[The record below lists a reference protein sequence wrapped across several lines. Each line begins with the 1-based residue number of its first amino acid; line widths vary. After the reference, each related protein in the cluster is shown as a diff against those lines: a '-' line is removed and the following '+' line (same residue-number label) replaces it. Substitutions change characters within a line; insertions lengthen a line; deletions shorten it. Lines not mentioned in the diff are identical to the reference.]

1 MAKGVW
7 ADKVEECYR
16 RAADAR
22 RLSEA
27 AADPSTKSEFLE
39 IEQRWLYLARSAM
52 GPIPMLIAEDYEQ
65 LAERCAKLANASSE
79 PTVADAL
86 SALAADYFE
95 RAERLHTR
103 KNSRLIARRDQK

>member
-1 MAKGVW
+1 MAKEVW

-22 RLSEA
+22 RLSDS

-52 GPIPMLIAEDYEQ
+52 GPIPMLIPEDYEQ
-65 LAERCAKLANASSE
+65 LAERCARLANASSE
-79 PTVADAL
+79 PTVAEAL
-86 SALAADYFE
+86 SALALDYFA
-95 RAERLHTR
+95 RAERLR
-103 KNSRLIARRDQK
+103 CKAAD

>member
-7 ADKVEECYR
+7 ADKIEECYR

-79 PTVADAL
+79 PTVAEAL
-86 SALAADYFE
+86 SALAADYSE
-95 RAERLHTR
+95 RAERLRTR
-103 KNSRLIARRDQK
+103 KTAD